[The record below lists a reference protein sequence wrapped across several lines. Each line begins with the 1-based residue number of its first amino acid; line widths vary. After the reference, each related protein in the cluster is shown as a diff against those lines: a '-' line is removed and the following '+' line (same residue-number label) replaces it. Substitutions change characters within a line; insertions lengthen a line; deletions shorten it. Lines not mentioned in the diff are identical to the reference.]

1 MSKNNTRAP
10 LPCPEMGKI
19 REDIDSLDNDILQ
32 LLKKRLNLIEQAALV
47 KPERNQVRDIARI
60 DEVIALIRQEAKIA
74 NYPEDM
80 AEAIWKNIIE
90 LSINYEYDAY
100 DKKG

>member
-1 MSKNNTRAP
+1 MSDNNSRAP

-19 REDIDSLDNDILQ
+19 REDIDSLDKDILQ

-47 KPERNQVRDIARI
+47 KPERNQVRDKARI
-60 DEVIALIRQEAKIA
+60 DEVIALIRREAQKT

-80 AEAIWKNIIE
+80 AEVIWKNIIE
-90 LSINYEYDAY
+90 LSIDYEYDAY
-100 DKKG
+100 DKKD

>member
-1 MSKNNTRAP
+1 MSDNKTRAP

-19 REDIDSLDNDILQ
+19 REDIDSLDKDILE

-47 KPERNQVRDIARI
+47 KLERNQVRDQARI
-60 DEVIALIRQEAKIA
+60 DEVIALIRREAQEV

-80 AEAIWKNIIE
+80 AEVIWKNIIE
-90 LSINYEYDAY
+90 LSIDYEYDAY
-100 DKKG
+100 DKKD

>member
-1 MSKNNTRAP
+1 MSDNNSRAP

-19 REDIDSLDNDILQ
+19 REDIDSLDKEILQ

-47 KPERNQVRDIARI
+47 KPERNQVRDKARI
-60 DEVIALIRQEAKIA
+60 DEVIDLIRREAKKA

-80 AEAIWKNIIE
+80 AEVIWKNIIE
-90 LSINYEYDAY
+90 LSIDYEYNAY
-100 DKKG
+100 DKKD

>member
-1 MSKNNTRAP
+1 MSENNTRAP

-19 REDIDSLDNDILQ
+19 REDIDSLDKDILQ

-47 KPERNQVRDIARI
+47 KPERNQVRDKARI
-60 DEVIALIRQEAKIA
+60 DEVIALIKLEAREA
-74 NYPEDM
+74 NYPEHM

-90 LSINYEYDAY
+90 LSIDYEYDAY
-100 DKKG
+100 DKKD

>member
-1 MSKNNTRAP
+1 MSDNNTRAP

-19 REDIDSLDNDILQ
+19 REDIDSLDKDILL

-47 KPERNQVRDIARI
+47 KPERHQVRDKARI
-60 DEVIALIRQEAKIA
+60 DEVIALIRREAQKA

-80 AEAIWKNIIE
+80 AEVIWKNIIE
-90 LSINYEYDAY
+90 LSIDYEYDAY
-100 DKKG
+100 DKKD

>member
-1 MSKNNTRAP
+1 MSDNNSRAP

-19 REDIDSLDNDILQ
+19 REDIDSLDKDILQ

-47 KPERNQVRDIARI
+47 KPERNQVRDQARI
-60 DEVIALIRQEAKIA
+60 DEVIALIRREAQEV

-80 AEAIWKNIIE
+80 AEVIWKNIIE
-90 LSINYEYDAY
+90 LSIDYEYDAY
-100 DKKG
+100 DKKD